1 MMKKVLKSLSVVLVI
16 IMIAIIF
23 YVATVISGVSLN
35 TDKLCTENNPSAF
48 FDYNGNKID
57 FFIPEY
63 VTYENISDNLK
74 KAFIAIEDKRFFT
87 HGGIDLIRTIGAAA
101 ENLKTLSFKEGG
113 STITQQLAKN
123 TQLSNEKTINRK
135 LKEAKLALELEKN
148 YTKEEIL
155 EMYLNV
161 IYFGS
166 GCYGINEAAHYYF
179 DKTPDNLTLKECAI
193 LAGIVKNPSKYSP
206 STNPENATERSIQVL
221 SAMEENN
228 FITQEEKT
236 SAEKEEII
244 IKNTLNNNSYNYPY
258 MNMALQESMSILNI
272 GKTQLLNGGY
282 KIETYYDDSYQ
293 KYLYE
298 ALSDKNNYSVNSYG
312 NISDGMGILAD
323 NSTNGIK
330 GFYSTFN
337 INADEF
343 KRQPGSSIKPVAVY
357 APALENNLINL
368 LTPILDEKT
377 EFDNGYSPDNY
388 KGTYYGWVSPTFA
401 LAKSL
406 NIPAV
411 KIMEKLGTEK
421 AFEFLNNLDIS
432 VSESDGLATA
442 LGGMTYGIN
451 IKQLC
456 SAYQSFANNGYY
468 KKLSCIDKIYDK
480 EGKIIYDSSSKSN
493 KRIMS
498 EENAYLLTKMLQN
511 AVKEGTAKKLS
522 DLNCEI
528 AAKTGTVS
536 ASDSKFNTDAWCV
549 SYTKNITS
557 VIWQGNADGSAEKLL
572 SSSSGGG
579 SYPASITKEIL
590 KKITRSDDK
599 FYKPLGICNLK
610 IDKKILDNYHEVML
624 AKENTPEEFIISE
637 DFNSSNIPK
646 QFSFLDYVFEN
657 NGFCA
662 SLQTDRILLTFN
674 GEQGKKYKLYKISN
688 NEKILIDEFFMSN
701 HIYSLYDN
709 DIKDEEKIIYRL
721 ESYRNILGIEFEDK
735 PPVILEVNLKQDY
748 NNQELNIERFYKYFN

>member
-179 DKTPDNLTLKECAI
+179 DKTPDKLTLKECAI

-206 STNPENATERSIQVL
+206 GTNPENATQRSNQVL
-221 SAMEENN
+221 AAMKDNN
-228 FITQEEKT
+228 FITNKEKE

-244 IKNTLNNNSYNYPY
+244 IKNTVNNNSYNYPY
-258 MNMALQESMSILNI
+258 VNMVLQESMAILNI

-282 KIETYYDDSYQ
+282 KIETYYDDNYQ
-293 KYLYE
+293 KFLYQ

-337 INADEF
+337 LNVDEF
-343 KRQPGSSIKPVAVY
+343 KRQPGSSIKPIAVY

-368 LTPILDEKT
+368 LSPILDEKT
-377 EFDNGYSPDNY
+377 EFENGYSPDNY
-388 KGTYYGWVSPTFA
+388 KNTYYGWVSPTFA

-411 KIMEKLGTEK
+411 KIMETLGTEK
-421 AFEFLNNLDIS
+421 SFQFLNNLDIS
-432 VSESDGLATA
+432 LSESDGLATA
-442 LGGMTYGIN
+442 LGGMTYGVN

-456 SAYQSFANNGYY
+456 AAYQSFANNGNY
-468 KKLSCIDKIYDK
+468 KKLSCISKIYDK
-480 EGKIIYDSSSKSN
+480 EGKIIYDFTSRTVK
-493 KRIMS
+493 KIMS
-498 EENAYLLTKMLQN
+498 EENAYLLTKMLQYT
-511 AVKEGTAKKLS
+511 AKEGTAKKLS

-536 ASDSKFNTDAWCV
+536 ASDSNFNTDAWCV
-549 SYTKNITS
+549 SYTKNVTS

-590 KKITRSDDK
+590 KKIISNEDR
-599 FYKPLGICNLK
+599 FYKPLGVCNLK
-610 IDKKILDNYHEVML
+610 IDKKVLENYHQVML
-624 AKENTPEEFIISE
+624 AKENTPEEFVICE
-637 DFNSSNIPK
+637 DFNSSNIPT
-646 QFSFLDYVFEN
+646 QVSFLDYIFEN
-657 NGFCA
+657 NGFSA
-662 SLQTDRILLTFN
+662 SLQTDRILLSFN
-674 GEQGKKYKLYKISN
+674 GELGKKYKLYKISK
-688 NEKILIDEFFMSN
+688 NEKLLLDEFSITN
-701 HIYSLYDN
+701 QPYSLYDN
-709 DIKDEEKIIYRL
+709 DINDQEKIIYRI
-721 ESYRNILGIEFEDK
+721 ESYRNIFGIEFEDK
-735 PPVILEVNLKQDY
+735 PPLILEVNLKQEY
-748 NNQELNIERFYKYFN
+748 ENKELKIEKFYKYFN